1 MTATNH
7 ALTGAFIGL
16 AVGNPWI
23 AVPAAFASHF
33 VLDAL
38 PHYNPAG
45 NSDIEIIKSKK
56 FFYIQIVA
64 GASLC
69 TLIVLVLFLA
79 HPTHWLL
86 ASVCAF
92 LATSPDLL
100 SFPRFLHI
108 KRTGKDIRERSWF
121 WRFHHIIQWF
131 QRPIGWVV
139 ELAWLV
145 AILVL
150 LIPFLR

>member
-16 AVGNPWI
+16 ATGNPWI

-33 VLDAL
+33 ILDAL
-38 PHYNPAG
+38 PHYSPAG
-45 NSDIEIIKSKK
+45 DSDEEIIKSKK

-64 GASLC
+64 GAALC
-69 TLIVLVLFLA
+69 TLIVIALFIA

-86 ASVCAF
+86 ASISAF
-92 LATSPDLL
+92 LAASPDLL

-108 KRTGKDIRERSWF
+108 KRTGKDIREHFWF
-121 WRFHHIIQWF
+121 WRFHHIVQWF
-131 QRPIGWVV
+131 QRPIGAIVGV
-139 ELAWLV
+139 AWAVTML
-145 AILVL
+145 IL
-150 LIPFLR
+150 ITPFLR